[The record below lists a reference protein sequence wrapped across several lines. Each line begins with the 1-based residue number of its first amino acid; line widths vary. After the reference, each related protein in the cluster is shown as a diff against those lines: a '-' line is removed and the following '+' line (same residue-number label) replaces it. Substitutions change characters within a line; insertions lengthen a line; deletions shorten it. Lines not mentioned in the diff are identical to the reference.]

1 MLDMLLKM
9 SLNVIVLIDVKFV
22 IMTQINDVQ
31 ANGKRV
37 TKNVSSQSILDVL

>member
-22 IMTQINDVQ
+22 IMTQINDV
-31 ANGKRV
+31 
-37 TKNVSSQSILDVL
+37 